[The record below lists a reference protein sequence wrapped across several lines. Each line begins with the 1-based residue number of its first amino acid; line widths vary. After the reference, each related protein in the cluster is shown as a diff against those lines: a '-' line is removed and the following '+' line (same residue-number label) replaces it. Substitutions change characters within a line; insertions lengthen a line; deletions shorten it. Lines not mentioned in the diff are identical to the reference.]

1 MRISWNWL
9 CDYISTTLSVE
20 EIGVI
25 LTQIGLEVEMIE
37 KVQSIPGGLEGIFI
51 GEVLDVVKHENADKL
66 NVTKVNLGEAFGVQ
80 QIVCGAPNVAVGQK
94 VVVATVGSI
103 LHPKNGNPFEIKAAK
118 IRGVESHGMI
128 CAEDEIGIGNSHD
141 GIIVLPQ
148 DAQIGIPAS
157 EYYHIDSDA
166 AIEIGLTPNRMDAMS
181 HKGVARDIHV
191 ALTAR
196 NIPHEYFPM
205 GKVFKNISKGEKKKL
220 SVEVSSE
227 NCSIYQASLLEDIQN
242 MESPKWLKFR
252 LEVIGER
259 SINAVV
265 DCSNFILH
273 DLGQPTHC
281 FDASQVKNHTLQVKE
296 LLQQEKFASLIDQEF
311 ELTAGDLVIADEN
324 KTLCLAGIVGGSNS
338 SVSANTKSILLETAY
353 FNPTKIRQTTTRIG
367 FRSESASKF
376 EKGIDPH
383 GLDLANQKMLNMLGE
398 ITGATLNS
406 DIVSICNQE
415 FKPYSVPLTFD
426 KLYQYAGFEI
436 DKKQVHHILTAL
448 EIQVLSE
455 SSEALQLEVPHFKY
469 DVTREEDVIEEIMRI
484 VGFDEIPYPKFLRS
498 TLSFKPHK
506 TIFELEEQLANDL
519 VGQGHFEIMTNSI
532 ASSKIYQSE
541 HRVPLLNA
549 MTSELDTMREDMISG
564 FLEVASYNINRDQK
578 DLKLFEFGNAYFKKE
593 AYGQKRHLAILHS
606 GQFEVGYWQN
616 PKGVSSS
623 FYSLMGTVNQIVN
636 RFAKK
641 LELKAIAHNSFEDA
655 LEIICNKKTVGI
667 IGMISPKVAKAYGL
681 KQKIYFAQLDIEPLF
696 EIAQQI
702 KISYKEISKFPPV
715 KRDFALMIQENI
727 TLDQIEKICKTQLKE
742 HLIDFYLFDVFKDPT
757 WQNQKSYA
765 IRLVLENK
773 EKTFEDKEIDQ
784 LMLPLIQKLEKEI
797 GATIRS

>member
-20 EIGVI
+20 EIGKM

-51 GEVLDVVKHENADKL
+51 GEVLEVVKHPNADKL
-66 NVTKVNLGEAFGVQ
+66 NVTKVNLGEAFGIQ
-80 QIVCGAPNVAVGQK
+80 QIVCGAPNVAQGQK
-94 VVVATVGSI
+94 VVVARVGSI
-103 LHPKNGNPFEIKAAK
+103 LFPKNGASFEIKAAK
-118 IRGVESHGMI
+118 IRGEESFGMI
-128 CAEDEIGIGNSHD
+128 CAEDEIGIGSSHD

-148 DAQIGIPAS
+148 DAQVGMPAS
-157 EYYHIDSDA
+157 KYYDIDSDF

-181 HKGVARDIHV
+181 HKGVARDLHV

-205 GKVFKNISKGEKKKL
+205 GKVFKSISVGEKKKL
-220 SVEVSSE
+220 NVAVTSE
-227 NCSIYQASLLEDIQN
+227 NCSIYQAALLENIQN

-252 LEVIGER
+252 LETIGER
-259 SINAVV
+259 SINSVV

-281 FDASQVKNHTLQVKE
+281 FDATQVENHALQIKE
-296 LLQQEKFASLIDQEF
+296 LAKQEKFASLIDQEF
-311 ELTAGDLVIADEN
+311 ELVAGDLVIADES

-338 SVSANTKSILLETAY
+338 SVSGNTKSIILETAY
-353 FNPTKIRQTTTRIG
+353 FNPTKVRQTTTRIG

-376 EKGIDPH
+376 EKGIDPNA
-383 GLDLANQKMLNMLGE
+383 LEAANHKMLNMLGE

-406 DIVSICNQE
+406 EIVAIGNQD
-415 FKPYSVPLTFD
+415 FKPYSVHLSFD
-426 KLYQYAGFEI
+426 KLNQYAGFEM
-436 DKKQVHHILTAL
+436 DKKLALQILNAL

-455 SSEALQLEVPHFKY
+455 TAEGLQLEVPHFKY
-469 DVTREEDVIEEIMRI
+469 DVTRQEDVIEEIMRI

-506 TIFELEEQLANDL
+506 TIFELEEQLAHDL
-519 VGQGHFEIMTNSI
+519 AGMGHFEIMTNSI

-541 HRVPLLNA
+541 QRVPLLNA

-578 DLKLFEFGNAYFKKE
+578 DLKLFEFGNSYFKKE
-593 AYGQKRHLAILHS
+593 TYGQKRHLAILHS
-606 GQFEVGYWQN
+606 GQSEVGYWQN

-623 FYSLMGTVNQIVN
+623 FYSLMGVVSQIVN
-636 RFAKK
+636 RYAKK
-641 LELKAIAHNSFEDA
+641 FELKEVSHSSFDVA
-655 LEIICNKKTVGI
+655 LEIICNKKPIGI
-667 IGMISPKVAKAYGL
+667 IGMISPKVAKEYGL
-681 KQKIYFAQLDIEPLF
+681 KQKVYFAQLDMEPLF

-715 KRDFALMIQENI
+715 KRDFALMIQEQV

-765 IRLVLENK
+765 VRLVLENK

-784 LMLPLIQKLEKEI
+784 LMAPLIQKLEKEI